1 MIAAAGALLLHAVLL
16 QGLLN
21 EAPDDPGTERAMP
34 IAAVETRQVA
44 PSASVTQVTQQPPQ
58 RQPQPQPQP
67 QLPTVQ
73 RSTSAVMAQP
83 TKMPRASPTAPRTE
97 VAGAAEALKPAVT
110 AEVQTASAAQP
121 AAVEPKPG
129 AEVND
134 PPPVYPFRVPPP
146 ATLRYVMG
154 RGPVTGEGELRWQH
168 DGRAYELRLEGRVP
182 LLGTLLTQV
191 SRGGFD
197 AAGLAPERHTD
208 RRRRRAEQAANF
220 QRDAGLVTF
229 SGSSAEYPLVRGA
242 QDRVSWML
250 QLAGI
255 AQAWRG
261 PLAAGEHISFFVVSA
276 RGDGDVWSFRVLGNE
291 AVDLPVGPTQAV
303 KLLRE
308 PRKPYDT
315 KVEVWLDPQR
325 HYLPVRARLTD
336 TNGDPLELRLQDEV
350 RVP

>member
-1 MIAAAGALLLHAVLL
+1 LIAAAGALLLHAVLL
-16 QGLLN
+16 QGLLK
-21 EAPDDPGTERAMP
+21 EAPDDPVAERVTP
-34 IAAVETRQVA
+34 SAAVETRQVA
-44 PSASVTQVTQQPPQ
+44 PPSASVTQVAQQPAPPRPQ
-58 RQPQPQPQP
+58 HQHPAL
-67 QLPTVQ
+67 QL
-73 RSTSAVMAQP
+73 SASAAMPQP
-83 TKMPRASPTAPRTE
+83 TKMPRITPPAPRTE
-97 VAGAAEALKPAVT
+97 VASAAEALKPAAT
-110 AEVQTASAAQP
+110 AEVQTVPAAQA
-121 AAVEPKPG
+121 AAVEPKPVADG
-129 AEVND
+129 ND

-229 SGSSAEYPLVRGA
+229 SGSSAQYPLVRGA

-261 PLAAGEHISFFVVSA
+261 PLAAGEHITFFVVSA

-291 AVDLPVGPTQAV
+291 AVDLPVGTTQTV

-350 RVP
+350 RAP